1 VPDRFPGEQHQDA
14 VKLVGGV
21 GGVGQGVDLWRRADR
36 PFSEFPG
43 SALLAK
49 PPSSA
54 GEHCL
59 DVRQVRDRLDMA
71 AGAGCSPAVPVTSRG
86 ESR

>member
-21 GGVGQGVDLWRRADR
+21 GGVGQGVDLWRRANR

-49 PPSSA
+49 
-54 GEHCL
+54 
-59 DVRQVRDRLDMA
+59 A
-71 AGAGCSPAVPVTSRG
+71 AQQRWGALS
-86 ESR
+86 